1 MPIEEVVN
9 ESTSVFTDVVL
20 EVGRIGLWLQALGI
34 VIVAWIAIQII
45 TLYFNR
51 KRRLTMYAI
60 RDDLKRVERKLDK
73 VLKKK

>member
-9 ESTSVFTDVVL
+9 ESTSVLTDVFL